1 MTKNKSTKFELL
13 VQQVHTIGQDIL
25 AKVSEDVDNK
35 ARFPYESFE
44 AIKTLKL
51 MSAYVPVEYGGMAL
65 NVAQVSKLCE
75 VMARYCASTAMIYSM
90 HQIQVACIVH
100 HSLDTPYYQDYV
112 RLLVKEQRLIASAT
126 TEIGTGGD
134 LLSSFCAVEAVGGKF
149 KISKKAPVISYGEA
163 ADDLILTARKNSKAA
178 QSDQVHILL
187 NKEQYKLTP
196 ISGWDTL
203 GFRGTCSSGFDI
215 EAEGTIDQICPIP
228 FPEVLSQSMH
238 PFAHITWAALWT
250 GICIDAVNKARISV
264 KRAVKNNPNLPAIPS
279 IRLAEVDKRLFVMRN
294 NVTAAIIDYTRL
306 LEAGDSNA
314 FTNFGFAI
322 KINNLKI
329 ESSELLIEIVG
340 KAMMIC
346 GIGSYRN
353 DSPASLCRHVR
364 DAYGASLMVNNDR
377 IMMHNATL
385 VQIHKEGL

>member
-1 MTKNKSTKFELL
+1 MTKNKNTQFELL

-25 AKVSEDVDNK
+25 AKFSEDVDSK
-35 ARFPYESFE
+35 ARFPCESFE

-51 MSAYVPVEYGGMAL
+51 MSAYAPVEYGGMAL
-65 NVAQVSKLCE
+65 NIAQISKLCE

-90 HQIQVACIVH
+90 HQIQVACIIH
-100 HSLDTPYYQDYV
+100 HSLDTRYYQDYV

-134 LLSSFCAVEAVGGKF
+134 LLSSFCAVEAVDGKF

-163 ADDLILTARKNSKAA
+163 ADDLILTARKNSEAP

-187 NKEQYKLTP
+187 NKKQYKLTP
-196 ISGWDTL
+196 ISEWDTL

-306 LEAGDSNA
+306 LEIGDSNA

-353 DSPASLCRHVR
+353 DSPASLCRHIR

>member
-1 MTKNKSTKFELL
+1 MGIVNKQIFDEL
-13 VQQVHTIGQDIL
+13 VKQVHAIGQDTL
-25 AKVSEDVDNK
+25 AKFSDDVDEK
-35 ARFPYESFE
+35 ARFPHESLN
-44 AIKTLKL
+44 AIKDLKL

-65 NVAQVSKLCE
+65 DIAQISKLCE

-112 RLLVKEQRLIASAT
+112 RSLAKEQRLIASAT

-134 LLSSFCAVEAVGGKF
+134 LLSSFCAVEAIDGKF
-149 KISKKAPVISYGEA
+149 NISKKAPVISYGEA
-163 ADDLILTARKNSKAA
+163 ADDLILTARKDA
-178 QSDQVHILL
+178 QAPKSDQVHILL

-215 EAEGTIDQICPIP
+215 EASGVVDQICPIP

-238 PFAHITWAALWT
+238 PFAHITWAALWS
-250 GICIDAVNKARISV
+250 GICIDAVNNARIYV
-264 KRAVKNNPNLPAIPS
+264 KKAVKNNPNMPPIPS
-279 IRLAEVDKRLFVMRN
+279 IRLAEVDKKLYGMKSN
-294 NVTAAIIDYTRL
+294 IQSAIADYQKL
-306 LEAGDSNA
+306 LDAGDSNA
-314 FTNFGFAI
+314 FSNFGFTI

-329 ESSELLIEIVG
+329 QSSELLIEIVG

-353 DSPASLCRHVR
+353 DSPGSLCRHIR

-377 IMMHNATL
+377 IIMHNATL

>member
-1 MTKNKSTKFELL
+1 MDATHK
-13 VQQVHTIGQDIL
+13 IGKETL
-25 AKVSEDVDNK
+25 SKYAMDVDKK
-35 ARFPYESFE
+35 ARFPNESLT
-44 AIKTLKL
+44 ALKSL
-51 MSAYVPVEYGGMAL
+51 LLLSAYVPKEYGGLGL
-65 NVAQVSKLCE
+65 NIEQISKLCE
-75 VMARYCASTAMIYSM
+75 IMARYCASTAMIYSM

-100 HSLDTPYYQDYV
+100 HSLGSSYYQNYV

-134 LLSSFCAVEAVGGKF
+134 LLASFCAVEAKDGKF

-163 ADDLILTARKNSKAA
+163 ADDLILTARKDAEA
-178 QSDQVHILL
+178 PQSDQVHILL
-187 NKEQYKLTP
+187 NKEQYNLTP

-215 EAEGTIDQICPIP
+215 VAEGTVDQICPIP

-238 PFAHITWAALWT
+238 PFAHITWAALWS
-250 GICIDAVNKARISV
+250 GICIDAVNNARIYV
-264 KRAVKNNPNLPAIPS
+264 RKAVKNNPNVPPISS
-279 IRLAEVDKRLFVMRN
+279 IRLAEVDKKLYGMRN
-294 NVTAAIIDYTRL
+294 NIQSAIADYTRL
-306 LEAGDSNA
+306 LDAGDSNA

-329 ESSELLIEIVG
+329 QSSELLIEIVG

-353 DSPASLCRHVR
+353 DSPASLCRHIR

-385 VQIHKEGL
+385 VQMHKEGL